1 MSMMAVGAADYA
13 KAIDGLSL
21 SQAKLLLS
29 LQGVDAEQQ
38 KSLLLQAGLI
48 SSSEQM
54 QAKHVA
60 QALTTTT
67 LEASERNRILTKLGL
82 IDAETGEILTSQ
94 TCTKEKLLQAL
105 ATTTLDEE
113 EKQALVTKILGTTA
127 NGSYAISFKVLT
139 SAIWENIKAL
149 AKWMVTNP
157 VGQIGLTIAAIGL
170 LRKGYDSIITSK
182 ERLADTKL
190 EGLDDEISNLDAEIQ
205 SLETLQ
211 GKLKDAK
218 GDKAEL
224 AQIQNELNDAIG
236 DTPGLLNGEG
246 KAYDV
251 ANAKLKAYIESKKQ
265 ERDAVKQN
273 KIDASKE
280 KFDNNAYEAD
290 GWFGFDAT
298 AERMREWAKM
308 YQGFVDYFNNLPDD
322 SEIRDK
328 FKDADEYAQSVFKMT
343 KGDMDMQGWTAYWD
357 EQVQAAYDAFDAVIE
372 DYEGYGGQDFLKNMI
387 SNMVRSGAD
396 FTEISNA
403 IQAAMDNE
411 QMQEAINTYWESLVN
426 PDIDSEKALENVKKA
441 FDEIIKLYPGL
452 EGFFDG
458 VYERIISGGN
468 KVADST
474 EENANEMTVSL
485 SDLEGASDKISKLS
499 SAFKELADD
508 GYITTK
514 TLGEIQEATGLSGDE
529 WEQYRDKLI
538 GAKTGSSEFN
548 QAMGELTYKM
558 LDNAFA
564 GRDLNSVTE
573 EEIALLLKE
582 NGVSNSTAVA
592 HDYLTRAKLSAKI
605 ATIDWNNATEEQ
617 IQSLYIMAQQC
628 GITAQG
634 MDILTQ
640 TMSILSNTDLNLADK
655 CSALLEMAA
664 AAGIAAASV
673 GTASYAI
680 SEIKKGSVAGFHM
693 LDSGGK
699 SLDSLYESSIDE
711 VVKTIFNKY
720 SSLSVDIKTPK
731 YTSKGSGSGKG
742 SNKSDKSPFDDS
754 YYSTVEAQIADDE
767 KKIEALEKDRE
778 ALNAKFEHAMDVGNK
793 EQAEILRTKLSEN
806 VKAQKD
812 ILAGQNIL
820 NRGTQA
826 ELLNSLYELAPT
838 LSGKSW
844 DEITEVEL
852 TELENSLN
860 KASELASDD
869 DSKNN
874 SKLALNKFKGIV
886 SDLKAL
892 DDAMKDN
899 SEAWQKLD
907 EDSKGYWQ
915 SQIDFQEDY
924 SKTWID
930 NQKSFDKMRDDE
942 ELAAY
947 RRMIKNN
954 QNFQKQIL
962 NDISLSEEAKLALIK
977 ETNEKINEYE
987 KESYELEKNIV
998 SDILSLSKSRIE
1010 STESI
1015 LQSHYDVTNSI
1026 AEAQHEINKELKAS
1040 KTMYEWLDENTRKL
1054 LFNQEDYNI
1063 LSDKLVDIQ
1072 GEAEE
1077 LQRRYNQEVLDSTA
1091 SNLDAITS
1099 KYQMQ
1104 YETLMKTYEIAKA
1117 ELEVAKKRQQLDNVL
1132 NERNVRMLIDG
1143 KWRWVANTQDVI
1155 NAQNELADA
1164 EYQAQQA
1171 KLEKNQTDSLNNLTK
1186 AADRLTTITNQIS
1199 DGEINIRDI
1208 TGNISS
1214 SLGGI
1219 ATKSVPALKDI
1230 IDETKDALKNLVS
1243 DIGGEKSSN
1252 TQSYSAK
1259 SGSLSKAN
1267 ASATI
1272 PGVGTVG
1279 VHINQSG
1286 KTTTKGLPVGTVVH
1300 TSGGDYK
1307 ITGSDNDNY
1316 TSIKVKNA
1324 YANGTNHTNPGTAL
1338 MGEEDF
1344 EVYIDKN
1351 GHLIPVEQPTI
1362 FKDIEA
1368 GGKVFNAMQM
1378 RNLDALWNLSNIGFN
1393 PNNIPSMVD
1402 RVQAV
1407 SSNDNST
1414 HYHGDI
1420 IIQNPADFNDFTQ
1433 KLTKAI
1439 KMRAPITK
1447 NMPR

>member
-1 MSMMAVGAADYA
+1 MFLLYYSTIAIIFQYLYVFLHKIHKYISTNIKTSLRAVTVAVDSIRNISAGAY
-13 KAIDGLSL
+13 ISPDGLFNTGTLAAYKQQLEGLTVTQQKMALMTTNLTAAQREQVL
-21 SQAKLLLS
+21 SYIASTTATKTLT
-29 LQGVDAEQQ
+29 AEQVLSCTADE
-38 KSLLLQAGLI
+38 KRILVKAGLI
-48 SSSEQM
+48 AEEELEKGAVINLTQEKLKEILADETLNATEKNTILTKFGVTGVNLTEASSWEVLGKSIRKTTVAMSKWLFLTPAGWATIVIAGVIGLIGAYAKWGPTLENTRKKLEDLKSECETLESDLSSVNSELETTKQRINELEGKESLTFVEAEELENLKKQNNELERTIDLLELEQRTKNKEKNKTFVDTMEKDVYSTDYYKDGLDGGKIKKGQAGSSE
-54 QAKHVA
+54 HR
-60 QALTTTT
+60 TTTT
-67 LEASERNRILTKLGL
+67 EQAYIIQQFNDR
-82 IDAETGEILTSQ
+82 
-94 TCTKEKLLQAL
+94 EKLLDDL
-105 ATTTLDEE
+105 ANAETESERKRIQGQIDKIDKYLSDRNDQFKSDAEGIDYIQNPTTEDDRKVNEWLDYINDFQDKMAVAMGGENAKGNAFNRLVDNWKFDELLNPLQKLGKEGKVTLDDLKSRMGDPVFAGFVNKLVEIGVISDTTDGSLRYLANAFNGTATSARNYITALKGNDLNNFIDNLGEE
-113 EKQALVTKILGTTA
+113 AKALGTTE
-127 NGSYAISFKVLT
+127 S
-139 SAIWENIKAL
+139 EL
-149 AKWMVTNP
+149 AK
-157 VGQIGLTIAAIGL
+157 LTAAHVIFNN
-170 LRKGYDSIITSK
+170 T
-182 ERLADTKL
+182 
-190 EGLDDEISNLDAEIQ
+190 GLDTTQQQAALSTLAGKIAQTKTEMLYLISLFNAASGNFSSGSKLLTDEEKYRRSSNAQTTLKSQYGIDLAPTKIEIPDPPKNGYSQ
-205 SLETLQ
+205 
-211 GKLKDAK
+211 K
-218 GDKAEL
+218 GD
-224 AQIQNELNDAIG
+224 
-236 DTPGLLNGEG
+236 
-246 KAYDV
+246 
-251 ANAKLKAYIESKKQ
+251 
-265 ERDAVKQN
+265 
-273 KIDASKE
+273 
-280 KFDNNAYEAD
+280 
-290 GWFGFDAT
+290 
-298 AERMREWAKM
+298 
-308 YQGFVDYFNNLPDD
+308 
-322 SEIRDK
+322 
-328 FKDADEYAQSVFKMT
+328 
-343 KGDMDMQGWTAYWD
+343 
-357 EQVQAAYDAFDAVIE
+357 
-372 DYEGYGGQDFLKNMI
+372 
-387 SNMVRSGAD
+387 
-396 FTEISNA
+396 
-403 IQAAMDNE
+403 
-411 QMQEAINTYWESLVN
+411 
-426 PDIDSEKALENVKKA
+426 
-441 FDEIIKLYPGL
+441 
-452 EGFFDG
+452 
-458 VYERIISGGN
+458 
-468 KVADST
+468 
-474 EENANEMTVSL
+474 
-485 SDLEGASDKISKLS
+485 
-499 SAFKELADD
+499 
-508 GYITTK
+508 
-514 TLGEIQEATGLSGDE
+514 
-529 WEQYRDKLI
+529 
-538 GAKTGSSEFN
+538 
-548 QAMGELTYKM
+548 
-558 LDNAFA
+558 
-564 GRDLNSVTE
+564 
-573 EEIALLLKE
+573 
-582 NGVSNSTAVA
+582 
-592 HDYLTRAKLSAKI
+592 
-605 ATIDWNNATEEQ
+605 
-617 IQSLYIMAQQC
+617 
-628 GITAQG
+628 
-634 MDILTQ
+634 
-640 TMSILSNTDLNLADK
+640 
-655 CSALLEMAA
+655 
-664 AAGIAAASV
+664 
-673 GTASYAI
+673 
-680 SEIKKGSVAGFHM
+680 
-693 LDSGGK
+693 
-699 SLDSLYESSIDE
+699 
-711 VVKTIFNKY
+711 
-720 SSLSVDIKTPK
+720 
-731 YTSKGSGSGKG
+731 SGSGKG

-793 EQAEILRTKLSEN
+793 EQAEILRAKLSEN

-820 NRGTQA
+820 NRGAQA

-886 SDLKAL
+886 NDLQAL
-892 DDAMKDN
+892 DDAMKAN
-899 SEAWQKLD
+899 SETWQKLD

-1063 LSDKLVDIQ
+1063 LSNKLVNIQ
-1072 GEAEE
+1072 GEAEK
-1077 LQRRYNQEVLDSTA
+1077 LQRRYNQEVLNST
-1091 SNLDAITS
+1091 SNNLDAITS

-1171 KLEKNQTDSLNNLTK
+1171 KLERNQTDSLNNLTK

-1208 TGNISS
+1208 TENISS

-1230 IDETKDALKNLVS
+1230 IQETKDALKNLVS
-1243 DIGGEKSSN
+1243 DISGEKSSN

-1324 YANGTNHTNPGTAL
+1324 YANGTNHTKSGTAL
-1338 MGEEDF
+1338 IGENGY
-1344 EVYIDKN
+1344 EVFIDKDGN
-1351 GHLIPVEQPTI
+1351 LIPVEQPTI

-1407 SSNDNST
+1407 SSDDNST